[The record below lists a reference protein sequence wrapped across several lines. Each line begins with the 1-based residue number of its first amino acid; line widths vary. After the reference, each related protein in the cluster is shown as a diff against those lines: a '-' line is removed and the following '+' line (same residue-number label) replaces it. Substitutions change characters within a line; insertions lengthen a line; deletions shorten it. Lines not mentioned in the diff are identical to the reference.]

1 MPWGKQCHEALLWGT
16 DTKGWQQYEAM
27 KSSSDIMGD
36 CCGEVML
43 RSTSTIKTIKEEE
56 G

>member
-16 DTKGWQQYEAM
+16 DTKGWQQYEVM

-43 RSTSTIKTIKEEE
+43 RSTSTIKKIKEEE